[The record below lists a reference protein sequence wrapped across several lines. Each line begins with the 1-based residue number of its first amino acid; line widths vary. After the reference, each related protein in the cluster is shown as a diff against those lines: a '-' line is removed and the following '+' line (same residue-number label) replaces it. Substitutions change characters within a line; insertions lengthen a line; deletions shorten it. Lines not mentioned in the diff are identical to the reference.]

1 MIRRFFI
8 LMGFVLL
15 AHVVEAQQQP
25 VYSQYMMNPFLLNPA
40 IAGYKGYTDFNL
52 VAREQWLGYGD
63 GPSTYAVSGQTRIL
77 RTSFR
82 NRSRNVKSRTRRRRP
97 SGRVGFGGYIYNDKN
112 GAMSRTGFQGTYAY
126 HIYVRDI
133 QYSAGVSLSAF
144 QFRADVNAN
153 DLFDNSDQSLDN
165 VRPVY
170 SPDANIGFLVSG
182 DNFYGGISATNLI
195 QNTIQ
200 FGSGASEFAYKLP
213 RYYHVL
219 AGYKYQ
225 ERRADYGFEPSI
237 MIAFTDRALTTG
249 FSERNYWSIDFN
261 VKASYKENYWAG
273 ISFRTT
279 GTIIT
284 MFGLNYQN
292 FYLGYAFDY
301 SYGDVSTFN
310 RLGSHEI
317 MLGMKIGDSS
327 RRYRWLNRF

>member
-1 MIRRFFI
+1 MNRRLVILLGFI
-8 LMGFVLL
+8 LLANVLK
-15 AHVVEAQQQP
+15 AQQQP

-40 IAGYKGYTDFNL
+40 IAGYQGYTDFNL

-63 GPSTYAVSGQTRIL
+63 GPSTYSLSGQTRIL
-77 RTSFR
+77 RTSYR
-82 NRSRNVKSRTRRRRP
+82 NRSRIIKSRRRRRRP
-97 SGRVGFGGYIYNDKN
+97 SGRVGYGGYVYNDKN
-112 GAMSRTGFQGTYAY
+112 GAMSRTGFQGTYSY

-144 QFRADVNAN
+144 QFRADVTTD
-153 DLFDNSDQSLDN
+153 DLFDSNDQSLN
-165 VRPVY
+165 SIRPVY
-170 SPDANIGFLVSG
+170 SPDANVGFLVSSEQ
-182 DNFYGGISATNLI
+182 FYAGVSATNLF
-195 QNTIQ
+195 QNLIS
-200 FGSGASEFAYKLP
+200 FGSGQNELAYKLP
-213 RYYHVL
+213 RYYYVL

-237 MIAFTDRALTTG
+237 MVGFTDRAITTA

-261 VKASYKENYWAG
+261 FKAIYKDNYWAG
-273 ISFRTT
+273 VSFRTT
-279 GTIIT
+279 GTIIS

-301 SYGDVSTFN
+301 SYGDLSNFN
-310 RLGSHEI
+310 RMGSHEI